1 MEKDSKNSLE
11 MKKIDPFDLFML
23 FVGLSILIPVIFF
36 SIYEYKKS
44 IYNLRNDY
52 ETDCVEFYKE
62 NSYVLDSCK
71 KWENKL
77 ENID

>member
-1 MEKDSKNSLE
+1 

-23 FVGLSILIPVIFF
+23 CVGLSILIPAIFF

>member
-1 MEKDSKNSLE
+1 

>member
-1 MEKDSKNSLE
+1 
-11 MKKIDPFDLFML
+11 MKKIDPFDLFMF
-23 FVGLSILIPVIFF
+23 FVDLSILILAIFF

-44 IYNLRNDY
+44 IYNLHNDY